1 MKLLTTFS
9 VEFDAGHGEHG
20 HHYVVKATC
29 SDVSDLEVLA
39 ELEAIKGEFSERAM
53 EVMLP
58 ATPAEPPYIAAY
70 ILERLRGNHPGV
82 IEVEVRESGS
92 ESGIARHEQR

>member
-1 MKLLTTFS
+1 
-9 VEFDAGHGEHG
+9 
-20 HHYVVKATC
+20 
-29 SDVSDLEVLA
+29 
-39 ELEAIKGEFSERAM
+39 
-53 EVMLP
+53 MLP

-92 ESGIARHEQR
+92 ESGIARHEQRWTVALTTTPPSNVSS